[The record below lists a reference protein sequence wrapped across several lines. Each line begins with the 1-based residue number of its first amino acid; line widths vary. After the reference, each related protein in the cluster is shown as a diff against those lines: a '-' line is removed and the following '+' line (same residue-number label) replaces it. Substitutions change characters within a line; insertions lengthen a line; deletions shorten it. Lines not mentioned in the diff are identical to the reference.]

1 MPGGPGKINEYNKS
15 LTPEQRKINAR
26 RAGKASRK
34 RVKTIREIA
43 KIINE
48 APAQKAAMEGLKNLG
63 LSDKDMTNAALIAA
77 SVFRAAFEGD
87 MKAVEKWEKYVGQTD
102 ATAESGNGVIM
113 DLIADLRNDNGSIH

>member
-48 APAQKAAMEGLKNLG
+48 APAQEDAIKGLRKLG
-63 LSDKDMTNAALIAA
+63 LSDEYMTNAAIIAA

-87 MKAVEKWEKYVGQTD
+87 MKAVEKWERYVGQTD
-102 ATAESGNGVIM
+102 ATADSGNGVIM
-113 DLIADLRNDNGSIH
+113 DLIADLRNDDG

>member
-87 MKAVEKWEKYVGQTD
+87 MKAVEKWERYVGQTD
-102 ATAESGNGVIM
+102 ATADSGNGVIM
-113 DLIADLRNDNGSIH
+113 DLIADLRNDNG

>member
-102 ATAESGNGVIM
+102 ATDDTGNGVIM
-113 DLIADLRNDNGSIH
+113 DLIADLRNDNG

>member
-1 MPGGPGKINEYNKS
+1 MPGKPGNIDAYNKS
-15 LTPEQRKINAR
+15 LTPEQRRANAQRAARKPRRKI
-26 RAGKASRK
+26 
-34 RVKTIREIA
+34 KTIREIA

-63 LSDKDMTNAALIAA
+63 LTDKDMTNAALIAA

-102 ATAESGNGVIM
+102 ATADSGNGAIM
-113 DLIADLRNDNGSIH
+113 DLIADLRNDNG

>member
-102 ATAESGNGVIM
+102 ATADTGNGAIM
-113 DLIADLRNDNGSIH
+113 DLIADLRNDNG

>member
-43 KIINE
+43 KVINE
-48 APAQKAAMEGLKNLG
+48 APAQKGAMEGLKSLG

-87 MKAVEKWEKYVGQTD
+87 MKAVEKWEKYIGQTD
-102 ATAESGNGVIM
+102 ATEDTGNGVIM
-113 DLIADLRNDNGSIH
+113 DLIADLRNDNG

>member
-102 ATAESGNGVIM
+102 ATADSGNGAIM
-113 DLIADLRNDNGSIH
+113 DLIADLRNDNG

>member
-43 KIINE
+43 RIINE

-102 ATAESGNGVIM
+102 ATADTGNGAIM
-113 DLIADLRNDNGSIH
+113 DLIADLRNDNG

>member
-15 LTPEQRKINAR
+15 LTPEQRKINAS

-34 RVKTIREIA
+34 RVKTIRDIA

-48 APAQKAAMEGLKNLG
+48 APAQEDAIKGLRKLG
-63 LSDKDMTNAALIAA
+63 LPDEYMTNAAIIAA

-87 MKAVEKWEKYVGQTD
+87 MKAVEKWERYVGQTD
-102 ATAESGNGVIM
+102 ATADSGNGVIM
-113 DLIADLRNDNGSIH
+113 DLIADLRNDNG

>member
-102 ATAESGNGVIM
+102 ATADTGNGAIM
-113 DLIADLRNDNGSIH
+113 DLIADLRNDDG

>member
-15 LTPEQRKINAR
+15 LTPEQRKANAR
-26 RAGKASRK
+26 RAGSRPRK
-34 RVKTIREIA
+34 KVKTIREIA
-43 KIINE
+43 RIINE

-63 LSDKDMTNAALIAA
+63 LTDKDMTNAALIAA

-102 ATAESGNGVIM
+102 ATADNGNGVIT
-113 DLIADLRNDNGSIH
+113 DLIADLRGIDDAS

>member
-63 LSDKDMTNAALIAA
+63 LTDKDMTNAALIAA

-87 MKAVEKWEKYVGQTD
+87 MKAVEKWERYIGQTD
-102 ATAESGNGVIM
+102 ATEDTGNGVIM
-113 DLIADLRNDNGSIH
+113 DLIADLRNDNG

>member
-102 ATAESGNGVIM
+102 ATADSGNGVIM
-113 DLIADLRNDNGSIH
+113 DLIADLRNDNG